1 MSVYAVI
8 MAGGRGTRFWPVSRQ
23 SIPKQCLHIAG
34 HKSMI
39 QETVD
44 RLIPIIERDKFYVAT
59 GNHLYEPIKQ
69 DLPDIGFILEPVARN
84 TAPCIGLSMIHL
96 LHKDPDA
103 IVLLETA
110 DHYYQNEDLYRQHLL
125 KAIDYATTHNN
136 ICLIGIK
143 PSHPATGYGYIQQ
156 GNPVNDQGIRIFEV
170 QRFVEK
176 PEIDVAEQYVDSG
189 KYLWNSGMFIAR
201 AQVMLDE
208 IALYMPHLYA
218 GLMRIQ
224 SALKKADE
232 KDKEVDIV
240 TEEVFESLP
249 SEEAISIDFGVMER
263 SKNVVVVEGVFPWD
277 DVGSWASMDKI
288 IPKDDNEN
296 VVNGA
301 EYTGIESSRN
311 IIYST
316 SKRSKRLITLLGVHD
331 MVIVDT
337 DDAIMICPKEK
348 TEDVKK
354 IVDKLKQQEMQGY
367 L

>member
-1 MSVYAVI
+1 
-8 MAGGRGTRFWPVSRQ
+8 
-23 SIPKQCLHIAG
+23 
-34 HKSMI
+34 MI

-44 RLIPIIERDKFYVAT
+44 RLSPIIERDKFYVAT
-59 GNHLYEPIKQ
+59 GHHLYEAIKQ
-69 DLPDIGFILEPVARN
+69 DLPDIGFILEPVAKN

-96 LHKDPDA
+96 LHNDPEA

-110 DHYYQNEDLYRQHLL
+110 DHYYKDEDLYRQHLL
-125 KAIDYATTHNN
+125 GAIAHAATHDK

-143 PSHPATGYGYIQQ
+143 PSYPATGYGYIQQ
-156 GNPVNDQGIRIFEV
+156 GSLICNQGIRIFEV

-176 PEIDVAEQYVDSG
+176 PGIDVAKGYVGSG
-189 KYLWNSGMFIAR
+189 EYLWNSGMFIAK

-208 IALYMPHLYA
+208 ISLYMPHLYA

-224 SALKKADE
+224 SALKKAD
-232 KDKEVDIV
+232 KKVDIV
-240 TEEVFESLP
+240 TQEVFESLP
-249 SEEAISIDFGVMER
+249 SAEATSIDFGVMER
-263 SKNVVVVEGVFPWD
+263 SKNVVVVEGIFPWY
-277 DVGSWASMDKI
+277 DVGSWASMEEI

-296 VVNGA
+296 VVNTA
-301 EYTGIESSRN
+301 EYVGIDSRGN

-316 SKRSKRLITLLGVHD
+316 SKRLITLLGVND
-331 MVIVDT
+331 MVVVDT

-354 IVDKLKQQEMQGY
+354 IVDRLKCQGMQGY

>member
-1 MSVYAVI
+1 MAIYAVI
-8 MAGGRGTRFWPVSRQ
+8 MAGGSGTRFWPVSRQ
-23 SIPKQCLHIAG
+23 SIPKQCLHITS

-44 RLIPIIERDKFYVAT
+44 RLIPIIERDKFYIAT
-59 GNHLYEPIKQ
+59 GNHLYEPIRQ

-96 LHKDPDA
+96 LHKDPEA

-110 DHYYQNEDLYRQHLL
+110 DHYYQDEELYRQHLL
-125 KAIDYATTHNN
+125 GAISHAATHNN

-143 PSHPATGYGYIQQ
+143 PTYPATGYGYIQQ
-156 GNPVNDQGIRIFEV
+156 GSPVNDQGIRIFEV

-176 PEIDVAEQYVDSG
+176 PKLDTAKQYASSED
-189 KYLWNSGMFIAR
+189 YLWNSGMFIAR

-208 IALYMPHLYA
+208 ISLYMPHLYA
-218 GLMRIQ
+218 GLMKIQ
-224 SALKKADE
+224 TALKKANKTDKKDE
-232 KDKEVDIV
+232 KVDIV
-240 TEEVFESLP
+240 TREVFESLP
-249 SEEAISIDFGVMER
+249 AEEAISIDFGVMER
-263 SKNVVVVEGVFPWD
+263 SKNVVVVEGIFPWD

-288 IPKDDNEN
+288 IPEDGNKN

-301 EYTGIESSRN
+301 EYAAIDSSRN

-316 SKRSKRLITLLGVHD
+316 SKRLITLIGVND
-331 MVIVDT
+331 MVVVDT
-337 DDAIMICPKEK
+337 ADALLLCPKGRE
-348 TEDVKK
+348 EDVKK
-354 IVDKLKQQEMQGY
+354 IVDKLKQEEMQRY

>member
-1 MSVYAVI
+1 

-23 SIPKQCLHIAG
+23 SIPKQCLHITG

-39 QETVD
+39 RETVD
-44 RLIPIIERDKFYVAT
+44 RLLPIIEKDKFYIAT
-59 GNHLYEPIKQ
+59 DNHLYEPIKQ
-69 DLPDIGFILEPVARN
+69 DLPDIRFILEPVARN

-110 DHYYQNEDLYRQHLL
+110 DHYYQDEELYRQHLIE
-125 KAIDYATTHNN
+125 AIGYIATRNN

-143 PSHPATGYGYIQQ
+143 PSYPATGYGYIQQ
-156 GNPVNDQGIRIFEV
+156 GSLVSVQGIRIFNV
-170 QRFVEK
+170 KRFVEK
-176 PEIDVAEQYVDSG
+176 PRIDVARQYVDSG
-189 KYLWNSGMFIAR
+189 EYLWNSGMFIAKV
-201 AQVMLDE
+201 QIILDE

-218 GLMRIQ
+218 GLMKIQ

-232 KDKEVDIV
+232 KDGKDEKDKKVDIV
-240 TEEVFESLP
+240 TREVFESLQA
-249 SEEAISIDFGVMER
+249 EEAISIDIGVMEK
-263 SKNVVVVEGVFPWD
+263 SKNVVVVEGTFPWD

-288 IPKDDNEN
+288 IPKDNNEN

-301 EYTGIESSRN
+301 KYASIESSRN

-316 SKRSKRLITLLGVHD
+316 SKSKRLIASIGVHD
-331 MVIVDT
+331 MVIVET
-337 DDAIMICPKEK
+337 DDAVMVCSKEK

-354 IVDKLKQQEMQGY
+354 MVDKLKQQGMHGY

>member
-1 MSVYAVI
+1 MAVYAVI
-8 MAGGRGTRFWPVSRQ
+8 MAGGSGTRFWPVSRQ
-23 SIPKQCLHIAG
+23 SIPKQCLHITSQ
-34 HKSMI
+34 KSMI

-44 RLIPIIERDKFYVAT
+44 RLIPIIEKDKFYVAT
-59 GNHLYEPIKQ
+59 GNHLYESIRQ

-110 DHYYQNEDLYRQHLL
+110 DHYYQDEELYRQHLL
-125 KAIDYATTHNN
+125 EAINHATTHNN

-143 PSHPATGYGYIQQ
+143 PAYPATGYGYIQQ
-156 GNPVNDQGIRIFEV
+156 GSPVNECGVQIFEV

-176 PEIDVAEQYVDSG
+176 PGLDVAEQYVESG
-189 KYLWNSGMFIAR
+189 EYLWNSGMFIAR
-201 AQVMLDE
+201 ARVILDE

-224 SALKKADE
+224 SALKEAGD
-232 KDKEVDIV
+232 VNIV
-240 TEEVFESLP
+240 TREVFESLP
-249 SEEAISIDFGVMER
+249 AEEAISIDFGVMER
-263 SKNVVVVEGVFPWD
+263 SKNVVVVEGIFPWD
-277 DVGSWASMDKI
+277 DVGSWTSMDKI
-288 IPKDDNEN
+288 IPMDDNEN

-301 EYTGIESSRN
+301 KYAVIESSRN

-316 SKRSKRLITLLGVHD
+316 SKRLITLLGVHD

-337 DDAIMICPKEK
+337 DDALLICPKERG
-348 TEDVKK
+348 EDVKK
-354 IVDKLKQQEMQGY
+354 MVDKLKHEGMQGY

>member
-1 MSVYAVI
+1 MAVYAVI
-8 MAGGRGTRFWPVSRQ
+8 MAGGSGTRFWPVSRQ
-23 SIPKQCLHIAG
+23 SIPKQCLHITS

-39 QETVD
+39 RETVD

-59 GNHLYEPIKQ
+59 GNHLYEPIRQ
-69 DLPDIGFILEPVARN
+69 DMPDIGFILEPVAKN

-110 DHYYQNEDLYRQHLL
+110 DHYYQDEELYRQHLL
-125 KAIDYATTHNN
+125 EAINHAATHNN

-143 PSHPATGYGYIQQ
+143 PSYPATGYGYIQQ
-156 GNPVNDQGIRIFEV
+156 GNPVNEHEIRIFEV
-170 QRFVEK
+170 QKFVEK
-176 PEIDVAEQYVDSG
+176 PNIDVAKQYVSSG
-189 KYLWNSGMFIAR
+189 EYLWNSGMFIAR

-208 IALYMPHLYA
+208 IALYMPRLYA
-218 GLMRIQ
+218 GLMKIH
-224 SALKKADE
+224 AAIKKAD
-232 KDKEVDIV
+232 KSVNTV
-240 TEEVFESLP
+240 TQQVFKSLP
-249 SEEAISIDFGVMER
+249 PEEAVSIDFGVMEK
-263 SKNVVVVEGVFPWD
+263 SKNVVVVEGIFPWD

-288 IPKDDNEN
+288 MPKDDNEN

-316 SKRSKRLITLLGVHD
+316 SKRLITLLGVHD

-337 DDAIMICPKEK
+337 DDAVMICPKGK

-354 IVDKLKQQEMQGY
+354 IVDKLRQQGMQGY